1 MIYLF
6 YYNNIIIYV
15 NTLMFYN
22 YNNIITF
29 NYFIIIIFMI

>member
-15 NTLMFYN
+15 NALMFYIYKN
-22 YNNIITF
+22 ITF